1 MTPEAFATLS
11 ELVPD
16 ALLLLEDDG
25 RIVAANLRAQRMLQN
40 GSADLTGR
48 QLTDFVSDPPTNLDA
63 HFRLCR
69 RSCEEVVGVIHPRE
83 TGLPKRM
90 FGRLLN
96 RDNDA
101 STPPLLLF
109 RIPLQDTAVNRFV
122 LLNRKIDELG
132 REIVRRRLAENE
144 LLEQRDLAEFGRDI
158 GLTLAEVHT
167 KSAMLQRCAEL
178 IVKHLNAA
186 FARIWTLRSGSDTL
200 ILRASAG
207 LYTHLDGPHSRI
219 RVGQYKIG
227 EIART
232 RKPLVSNDVV
242 ADAHIHDPE
251 WARREGLVGF
261 AGYPLLVDGRV
272 VGVMAM
278 FARHRLSENRLSA
291 LDSVANSIALG
302 IERKRIAVELK
313 QNAESLRRAD
323 RRKNEFLA
331 MLAHELRNPLAPI
344 RSGLELLRLQS
355 VESETINIMSQQV
368 QHMARLVDDLLD
380 VSRIM
385 RDRIELR
392 TESVSISEIIDHAVT
407 TVRPTIENRRHT
419 LNVSHCP
426 EEIWLEADRVR
437 LEQIFTNL
445 LTNAAKYTPDGGQI
459 DVTCCMDDASVVVT
473 VRDNGVGIDADFLPE
488 VFELFAQHERDLA
501 RSEGGLGIGLTL
513 VRQLVQLHGG
523 SVEVYSEGSGQGTEF
538 TIRLPLNTSPA
549 PPAPDDCSTDPQAIP
564 DCRILVVDDSIGSA
578 RILRRLLAEIG
589 VSAIE
594 MAHDGPA
601 ALAAAEDFRPDI
613 IFLDL
618 GLPELNGFEVAER
631 LRSDSRFTAT
641 RLVALTGYGTDEDR
655 RRTREVG
662 FDDHLVKPVGLDQL
676 RQVLAS
682 GPNHVS

>member
-1 MTPEAFATLS
+1 
-11 ELVPD
+11 
-16 ALLLLEDDG
+16 
-25 RIVAANLRAQRMLQN
+25 
-40 GSADLTGR
+40 
-48 QLTDFVSDPPTNLDA
+48 
-63 HFRLCR
+63 
-69 RSCEEVVGVIHPRE
+69 
-83 TGLPKRM
+83 
-90 FGRLLN
+90 
-96 RDNDA
+96 
-101 STPPLLLF
+101 
-109 RIPLQDTAVNRFV
+109 
-122 LLNRKIDELG
+122 
-132 REIVRRRLAENE
+132 
-144 LLEQRDLAEFGRDI
+144 
-158 GLTLAEVHT
+158 
-167 KSAMLQRCAEL
+167 
-178 IVKHLNAA
+178 
-186 FARIWTLRSGSDTL
+186 
-200 ILRASAG
+200 
-207 LYTHLDGPHSRI
+207 
-219 RVGQYKIG
+219 
-227 EIART
+227 
-232 RKPLVSNDVV
+232 
-242 ADAHIHDPE
+242 
-251 WARREGLVGF
+251 
-261 AGYPLLVDGRV
+261 
-272 VGVMAM
+272 
-278 FARHRLSENRLSA
+278 
-291 LDSVANSIALG
+291 
-302 IERKRIAVELK
+302 
-313 QNAESLRRAD
+313 
-323 RRKNEFLA
+323 
-331 MLAHELRNPLAPI
+331 
-344 RSGLELLRLQS
+344 
-355 VESETINIMSQQV
+355 
-368 QHMARLVDDLLD
+368 MARLVDDLLD

-407 TVRPTIENRRHT
+407 TVRPTIDNRRHT

-549 PPAPDDCSTDPQAIP
+549 PPAPDDCSTAPQAIP
-564 DCRILVVDDSIGSA
+564 DCRILVVDDSVGSA

-589 VSAIE
+589 VSTID